1 VCPQEYVTNR
11 SAPVRQSL
19 SQGAVRWLTK

>member
-19 SQGAVRWLTK
+19 WQGAVRWLTK